1 MVMKDEEMLKFTA
14 IFYDGAKISKTSN
27 EIPSDTA
34 FRNWIIRKKLDMKHG
49 MIMDITAESIAKK
62 H

>member
-1 MVMKDEEMLKFTA
+1 MVMEDNGMLKFTA
-14 IFYDGAKISKTSN
+14 TFYDGTKISKTSN

-49 MIMDITAESIAKK
+49 MIMDITDEVIKRK
-62 H
+62 R